1 MAAALGFIAVG
12 ATNLPGLEGA
22 TGGESF
28 TSPSSSSSSELCT
41 SSADLILD
49 DAFAAVLLA
58 VVDLV
63 VEVTAF
69 CFFAGGRPSR
79 SLATASRFL
88 FRFSFASSA
97 ARAFFG
103 SFASS
108 LFIMSEPADFA
119 TVGLGVPD
127 CPARGVLAEPMGFS
141 SSLPS
146 ARGLGMWLG
155 VEPLFG

>member
-1 MAAALGFIAVG
+1 VAAALGFKVVG

-58 VVDLV
+58 IVVLV
-63 VEVTAF
+63 VEVTGF
-69 CFFAGGRPSR
+69 CFFAGRPSR
-79 SLATASRFL
+79 SLAAASRFR

-103 SFASS
+103 SFANS

-127 CPARGVLAEPMGFS
+127 CPARGVLAELMGFS

-155 VEPLFG
+155 VEPLLV